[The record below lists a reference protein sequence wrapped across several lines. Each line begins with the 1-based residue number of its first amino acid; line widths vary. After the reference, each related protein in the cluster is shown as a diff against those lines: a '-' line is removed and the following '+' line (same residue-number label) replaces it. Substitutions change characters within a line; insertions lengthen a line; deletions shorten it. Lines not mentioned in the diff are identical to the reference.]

1 MYNCIYIYNLI
12 YLEGNDI
19 GEHRLMSCSCLL
31 RRVAY
36 FSHVCPSTALCFLR
50 SQSSVIGA
58 PDSIFSATQSRG
70 LGDCDMSNHHQF
82 HGTRQVGRKK
92 SSKSRS
98 FAKNHLKVARLQNVM
113 FTSPCRENLGAPT
126 SFALCWAF
134 QKKPSNRNPSNWIA
148 VKRLRPNHTP
158 HSGSTQL

>member
-1 MYNCIYIYNLI
+1 MIVCVYIYII

-19 GEHRLMSCSCLL
+19 CEHRLMSCS
-31 RRVAY
+31 
-36 FSHVCPSTALCFLR
+36 STALCFLR

-98 FAKNHLKVARLQNVM
+98 FAKCHVPFTMSRKFRSPNILRFVLGVPKKAIKSKPFELDCGETVEAKSHTTFWIDAVVVLNTPDQLQVAR
-113 FTSPCRENLGAPT
+113 
-126 SFALCWAF
+126 
-134 QKKPSNRNPSNWIA
+134 
-148 VKRLRPNHTP
+148 
-158 HSGSTQL
+158 